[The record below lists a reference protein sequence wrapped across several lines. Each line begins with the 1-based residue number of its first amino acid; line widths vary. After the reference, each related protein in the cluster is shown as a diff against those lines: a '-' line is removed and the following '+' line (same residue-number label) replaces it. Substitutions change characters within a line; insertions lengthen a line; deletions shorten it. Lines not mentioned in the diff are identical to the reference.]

1 MSRLVRIGT
10 RSSKLALAQVA
21 EIYLSLS
28 SFLHKI
34 KLEIVPIKTSGD
46 IYQSV
51 KLAEIGGKGLF
62 VKELEQALLENKIDI
77 AVHSSKDLPPVLHH
91 QTVLASIT
99 ERQNPF
105 DALISHRKITSF
117 FDLPKNAVIATSSPR
132 RSAFLKKLLPT
143 ATIVDLRGNID
154 TRINKLNEKN
164 FDAVVLAMAGL
175 TRINQDHLVQHIF
188 NENEMLPA
196 TGQGFLALQT
206 RADDLEIQQIASLVN
221 HNESNICFTAEREFS
236 ATMQG
241 GCLTPM
247 ASFAT
252 INNNELMLKTAIISD
267 CGLEYNFQ
275 QLNTQQISHEQAKK
289 LGKDLAIKT
298 KAEAGSLWQK
308 ISTL

>member
-28 SFLHKI
+28 SLLHKI

-62 VKELEQALLENKIDI
+62 VKELEQALLDNKIDI

-132 RSAFLKKLLPT
+132 RSAFLKKLLPK

-164 FDAVVLAMAGL
+164 FDAIVLAMAGL

-196 TGQGFLALQT
+196 TGQGCLALQT

-252 INNNELMLKTAIISD
+252 INKNELMLKTAIISD

-289 LGKDLAIKT
+289 LGNNLAIKT
-298 KAEAGSLWQK
+298 KAEACSLWQK

>member
-28 SFLHKI
+28 SLLHKI

-46 IYQSV
+46 IYQFV

-62 VKELEQALLENKIDI
+62 VKELEQALLDNKIDI

-154 TRINKLNEKN
+154 TRINKLNEKI
-164 FDAVVLAMAGL
+164 FDAIVLAMAGL
-175 TRINQDHLVQHIF
+175 ARINQDHLVQHIF

-196 TGQGFLALQT
+196 TGQGCLALQT

-252 INNNELMLKTAIISD
+252 INKNELMLKTAIISD

-289 LGKDLAIKT
+289 LGNNLAIKT
-298 KAEAGSLWQK
+298 KAEACSLWQK

>member
-28 SFLHKI
+28 SLLHKI

-46 IYQSV
+46 IYQFV

-62 VKELEQALLENKIDI
+62 VKELEQALLDNKIDI

-117 FDLPKNAVIATSSPR
+117 FDLPKNAIIATSSPR

-196 TGQGFLALQT
+196 TGQGCLALQT

-252 INNNELMLKTAIISD
+252 INKNELMLKTAIISD

-289 LGKDLAIKT
+289 LGNNLAIKT
-298 KAEAGSLWQK
+298 KAEACSLWQK

>member
-62 VKELEQALLENKIDI
+62 VKELEQALLDNKIDI

-154 TRINKLNEKN
+154 TRINKLNEKI
-164 FDAVVLAMAGL
+164 FDAIVLAMAGL

-196 TGQGFLALQT
+196 TGQGCLALQT

-252 INNNELMLKTAIISD
+252 INKNELMLKTAIISD

-289 LGKDLAIKT
+289 LGNNLAIKT
-298 KAEAGSLWQK
+298 KAEACSLWQK

>member
-28 SFLHKI
+28 SLLHKI

-62 VKELEQALLENKIDI
+62 VKELEQALLDNKIDI

-154 TRINKLNEKN
+154 TRINKLNEKI
-164 FDAVVLAMAGL
+164 FDAIVLAMAGL

-196 TGQGFLALQT
+196 TGQGCLALQT

-252 INNNELMLKTAIISD
+252 INKNELMLKTAIISD

-289 LGKDLAIKT
+289 LGNNLAIKT
-298 KAEAGSLWQK
+298 KAEACSLWQK

>member
-28 SFLHKI
+28 SLLHKI

-62 VKELEQALLENKIDI
+62 VKELEQALLDNKIDI

-117 FDLPKNAVIATSSPR
+117 FDLPKNAIIATSSPR
-132 RSAFLKKLLPT
+132 RSAFLKKLLPK

-196 TGQGFLALQT
+196 TGQGCLALQT

-252 INNNELMLKTAIISD
+252 INKNELMLKTAIISD

-289 LGKDLAIKT
+289 LGNNLAIKT
-298 KAEAGSLWQK
+298 KAEACSLWQK

>member
-28 SFLHKI
+28 SLLHKI

-46 IYQSV
+46 IYQSM

-62 VKELEQALLENKIDI
+62 VKELEQALLDNKIDI

-154 TRINKLNEKN
+154 TRINKLNEKF
-164 FDAVVLAMAGL
+164 FDAIVLAMAGL

-196 TGQGFLALQT
+196 TGQGCLALQT

-252 INNNELMLKTAIISD
+252 INKNELVLKTAIISD

-289 LGKDLAIKT
+289 LGNNLAIKT
-298 KAEAGSLWQK
+298 KAEACSLWQK

>member
-1 MSRLVRIGT
+1 
-10 RSSKLALAQVA
+10 
-21 EIYLSLS
+21 
-28 SFLHKI
+28 
-34 KLEIVPIKTSGD
+34 
-46 IYQSV
+46 
-51 KLAEIGGKGLF
+51 
-62 VKELEQALLENKIDI
+62 LLENKIDI

>member
-28 SFLHKI
+28 SLLHKI

-62 VKELEQALLENKIDI
+62 VKELEQALLDNKIDI

-117 FDLPKNAVIATSSPR
+117 FDLPKNAIIATSSPR

-154 TRINKLNEKN
+154 TRINKLNEKI
-164 FDAVVLAMAGL
+164 FDAIVLAMAGL

-196 TGQGFLALQT
+196 TGQGCLALQT

-252 INNNELMLKTAIISD
+252 INKNELMLKTAIISD

-289 LGKDLAIKT
+289 LGNNLAIKT
-298 KAEAGSLWQK
+298 KAEACSLWQK